1 MTTRAASHRNAS
13 RFHRCL
19 LITLGMLLGCCL
31 AISAGEVR
39 LKNGTVLQGRPAKL
53 FSLAKPFNPTNAPT
67 DHFPVVMV
75 QTGGSTPWQR
85 YYVPYRQVPDAGL
98 VMDAELPRQDEF
110 SVFHLKGSRSFIVK
124 NVGSI
129 TQSAPF
135 DQNGRRWVTLQTER
149 EPLNV
154 TQGITRLTPTHVDI
168 SSLNYQWDFSVA
180 LNQLPESTVLEI
192 LRNPVV
198 CKPDN
203 PQDRMA
209 RARFCIQAG
218 WYPVAEEELTSI
230 ARDFTDLTAQVDE
243 IRQELR
249 QLFARDVLREL
260 NRRKE
265 AGQFQLAEE
274 SARKIPPDLGAG
286 IAREVQRFLGE
297 LQQTRDTVEKVRS
310 LVAELQ
316 AKLPAGD
323 LTRNVAAMRS
333 ALNEELGPHGLS
345 RMLPFLQAETDAQ
358 LTAEEKL
365 GLAYS
370 GWVLGA
376 EGADTDL
383 PRAHRLWDARVWVT
397 EYLRAD
403 NPVVRAELYGQLNAL
418 EGVSPN
424 TIRQLLQHLP
434 PARESEGIPTGT
446 PYRIEVPGGHA
457 PGVNVSY
464 WVVLPPEYS
473 PQHRYPAVVALH
485 PGANAIEST
494 AQWWAGTEDHPGW
507 AQRRGTIVIVP
518 EYLPEAAKEYTG
530 SPAAHAVVIESLR
543 DARLRFAIDSDR
555 VFLAGHG
562 LGGDAA
568 FDIGITHPDEFAGV
582 IPISFQCNDYAFL
595 TRDNT
600 PQTAWYLIRGELTSD
615 ANSYTMR
622 FFDDVAKK
630 HGPRLD
636 IIYCQYLGRG
646 AERYGDEL
654 PKLFDWME
662 LHRRPGAP
670 KEFDYTCLRQTDDRL
685 HWVTMLNLP
694 RNYILPAPA
703 TDRTGIKPMELTAR
717 VSDGNT
723 LYVKSQATGCLLRL
737 SDEIVNFDKRV
748 TIHVNSKRKYHD
760 FVKAELST
768 MLDDYRHHGDR
779 RRIAQVVLQF

>member
-1 MTTRAASHRNAS
+1 MTRAASRFLQS
-13 RFHRCL
+13 RACVGFVVSL
-19 LITLGMLLGCCL
+19 LLSGLIT
-31 AISAGEVR
+31 AYAGEVR
-39 LKNGTVLQGRPAKL
+39 LKNGTVLQGRPSKL
-53 FSLAKPFNPTNAPT
+53 FSLAKPVNPPNAPVAS
-67 DHFPVVMV
+67 FPVVMV
-75 QTGGSTPWQR
+75 QTGGATPWQR
-85 YYVPYRQVPDAGL
+85 YYVPYRQIPDSGL
-98 VMDAELPRQDEF
+98 VMDAEVARQDEF

-129 TQSAPF
+129 TDSTAF
-135 DQNGRRWVTLQTER
+135 DQNGRRRVTLQTER
-149 EPLNV
+149 EPLNI

-168 SSLNYQWDFSVA
+168 SSLNYQWDFSLA
-180 LNQLPESTVLEI
+180 LNQLPEATVLEI
-192 LRNPVV
+192 LHNPVV

-218 WYPVAEEELTSI
+218 WYPVAEEELTAI
-230 ARDFTDLTAQVDE
+230 ARDFTDLTAQVDT

-265 AGQFQLAEE
+265 CGQFQLAEE
-274 SARKIPPDLGAG
+274 SARKIPSNLGAG

-297 LQQTRDTVEKVRS
+297 LQQTRTTLVNVRN
-310 LVAELQ
+310 LLGELQ
-316 AKLPAGD
+316 AKLPAD
-323 LTRNVAAMRS
+323 DFTKQVAAMRS
-333 ALNEELGPHGLS
+333 ELNDELGPHGLS

-383 PRAHRLWDARVWVT
+383 RRAHRLWEARLWVT

-403 NPVVRAELYGQLNAL
+403 NPVVRAEIYGKLQGL
-418 EGVSPN
+418 EGISPG
-424 TIRQLLQHLP
+424 TIRLLLKQLP
-434 PARESEGIPTGT
+434 PPRDAEGIPTGA
-446 PYRIEVPGGHA
+446 PYRVEVPAGTVT
-457 PGVNVSY
+457 GVNVAY

-473 PQHRYPAVVALH
+473 PQHRYPAIVALS
-485 PGANAIEST
+485 PGANGIEST
-494 AQWWAGTEDHPGW
+494 AQWWAGTDEHPGW
-507 AQRRGTIVIVP
+507 AQRRGTIVILP
-518 EYLPEAAKEYTG
+518 EYLPEGMKEYTG
-530 SPAAHAVVIESLR
+530 SPTAHAAVIEALR

-568 FDIGITHPDEFAGV
+568 FDIGMTHPDEFAGV
-582 IPISFQCNDYAFL
+582 IPISAQCPEYAFL
-595 TRDNT
+595 TRDNAE
-600 PQTAWYLIRGELTSD
+600 QTAWYLIRGELTSD
-615 ANSYTMR
+615 ANLFTMR
-622 FFDDVAKK
+622 LFDDVCKK
-630 HGPRLD
+630 SGPRLD
-636 IIYCQYLGRG
+636 LIYCQYLGRG

-662 LHRRPGAP
+662 LHRRAVVP
-670 KEFDYTCLRQTDDRL
+670 KEFDYACLRQTDDRA

-694 RNYILPAPA
+694 RNYILPAP
-703 TDRTGIKPMELTAR
+703 TNDRAGVKLMELTAR

-723 LYVKSQATGCLLRL
+723 LYIKSQAAGFLLRL
-737 SDEIVNFDKRV
+737 NDEIVNFDKRV
-748 TIHVNSKRKYHD
+748 TIHINTKRKYHD

-768 MLDDYRHHGDR
+768 MLDDYRRHGDR
-779 RRIAQVVLQF
+779 QRIAQVVLQF

>member
-1 MTTRAASHRNAS
+1 MTFA
-13 RFHRCL
+13 
-19 LITLGMLLGCCL
+19 TLRLFTLVLCATLVGSI
-31 AISAGEVR
+31 AVTAGEVR
-39 LKNGTVLQGRPAKL
+39 LKNGMVLQGRPAKL
-53 FSLAKPFNPTNAPT
+53 FSLAKPINPANAAV
-67 DHFPVVMV
+67 DSFLVVMV

-85 YYVPYRQVPDAGL
+85 YYVPYRQIPDTGL

-110 SVFHLKGSRSFIVK
+110 NVFHLKGSRAFIVK

-129 TQSAPF
+129 TQSSPF

-180 LNQLPESTVLEI
+180 LNQLPEATVLEM
-192 LRNPVV
+192 LRNPVI

-218 WYPVAEEELTSI
+218 WYPLADEELTSI
-230 ARDFTDLTAQVDE
+230 ARDFTDLTAQVE
-243 IRQELR
+243 TIRQELR

-265 AGQFQLAEE
+265 AGQYQLAED
-274 SARKIPPDLGAG
+274 SARKIPSDLGAG
-286 IAREVQRFLGE
+286 IAREAQRFLAD
-297 LQQTRDTVEKVRS
+297 LQQARDTIAKVRS
-310 LVAELQ
+310 LVGELQ
-316 AKLPAGD
+316 AKLPAGEF
-323 LTRNVAAMRS
+323 TQHVAAMRS
-333 ALNEELGPHGLS
+333 SFNEELSPHGLS

-383 PRAHRLWDARVWVT
+383 RRALRLWDARVWVT

-403 NPVVRAELYGQLNAL
+403 NPVVRAELYGQLQAL
-418 EGVSPN
+418 EGVSPS
-424 TIRQLLQHLP
+424 TIRLLLQYLP
-434 PARESEGIPTGT
+434 PPRESEGIPPGT
-446 PYRIEVPGGHA
+446 PYRVEVPAGSA
-457 PGVNVSY
+457 PGATVSY

-473 PQHRYPAVVALH
+473 PQHRYPAIVALH
-485 PGANAIEST
+485 PGGNGIEST
-494 AQWWAGTEDHPGW
+494 AQWWAGTEEHPGW
-507 AQRRGTIVIVP
+507 AQRRGSIVILP
-518 EYLPEAAKEYTG
+518 EYIADGVKEYTG
-530 SPAAHAVVIESLR
+530 SPAAHAAVIESLR

-582 IPISFQCNDYAFL
+582 MPISFQCNEYAYRS
-595 TRDNT
+595 RDNA
-600 PQTAWYLIRGELTSD
+600 PQTAWYLIRGELTND
-615 ANSYTMR
+615 ANGYTTR
-622 FFDDVAKK
+622 FFDDATKR

-636 IIYCQYLGRG
+636 MIYCQYLGRG

-662 LHRRPGAP
+662 LHRRAAMP
-670 KEFDYTCLRQTDDRL
+670 KEFEYTCLRQTDERA

-703 TDRTGIKPMELTAR
+703 TDRTGVNPMELSVR
-717 VSDGNT
+717 VSEGNT
-723 LYVKSQATGCLLRL
+723 VYIVKSPAGGHLLRL

-748 TIHVNSKRKYHD
+748 SVHIGSKRKFHD
-760 FVKAELST
+760 FVKADLST
-768 MLDDYRHHGDR
+768 MLDDYRRHGDR